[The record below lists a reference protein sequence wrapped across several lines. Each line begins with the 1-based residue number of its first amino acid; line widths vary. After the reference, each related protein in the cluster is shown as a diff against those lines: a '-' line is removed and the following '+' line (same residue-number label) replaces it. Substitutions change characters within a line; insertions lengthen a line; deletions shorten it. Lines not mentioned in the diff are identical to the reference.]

1 MNAAKLKKMFE
12 SGNSAEVRKACGE
25 LNDGLRPSWKARCE
39 RWKQKPIQLP
49 TSYRVMDKAHDDD
62 AGRGEAHYG
71 TLNGK
76 PVDLDRLARDVQ
88 KHAATPDPVR

>member
-25 LNDGLRPSWKARCE
+25 LSDGLAKLE
-39 RWKQKPIQLP
+39 RSVAALEAKPILVP

-71 TLNGK
+71 SMNGK
-76 PVDLDRLARDVQ
+76 PLDLDRLARDVQ
-88 KHAATPDPVR
+88 RHAQGN